1 MKKKIR
7 RRRCK
12 KCHDLF
18 IPDPRNL
25 TRQKF
30 CRKPACKSASKKYSQ
45 QKWLKKAKN
54 RDHFSGPENV
64 IRVQQ
69 WRQLNPGYWK
79 RRKANKTPPLS
90 EDALQ
95 DTLSLKTATGNGFS
109 SVLIQNAL
117 QDSLSPKTLVI
128 IGFDPQLNES
138 ALQDIIDITDQGEIK
153 LVPDV
158 LKKLIDTK
166 KRGQHG

>member
-1 MKKKIR
+1 MKKKTR

-12 KCHDLF
+12 NCHDLF

-25 TRQKF
+25 KRQKF
-30 CRKPACKSASKKYSQ
+30 CRKPACKSASKKHSQ
-45 QKWLKKAKN
+45 RKWLKKAKN

-79 RRKANKTPPLS
+79 RRKTKKTSPLS
-90 EDALQ
+90 KDALQ
-95 DTLSLKTATGNGFS
+95 DTLSLKTATGKGFS

-117 QDSLSPKTLVI
+117 QDSLSAKTLVI
-128 IGFDPQLNES
+128 IGFDTHLNET
-138 ALQDIIDITDQGEIK
+138 ALQDIIDISDRGAIK

-158 LKKLIDTK
+158 LKRLIDLK